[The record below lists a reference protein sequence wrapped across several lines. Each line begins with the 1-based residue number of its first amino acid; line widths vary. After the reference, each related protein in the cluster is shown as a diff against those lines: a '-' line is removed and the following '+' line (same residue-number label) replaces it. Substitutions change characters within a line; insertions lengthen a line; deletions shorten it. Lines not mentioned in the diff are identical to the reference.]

1 MSHEHEHEHEHDP
14 AERGHPAAPPEL
26 ARTLRR
32 VVVIAIIASFGIA
45 ALAGIAVLLGG
56 MRSDAAGQVLATTSL
71 TGVLSVAVLCGAALL
86 GKRAQAFGWVAIA
99 VSLVMLGRSLWLI
112 WGDPDWSDHSFR
124 LTLTMAI
131 LTAACAVASLL
142 LLLVEH
148 ERRAVRVSLF
158 ATLALMALGVLLS
171 LALVWEVGRE
181 YSSPGHDAFYERLW
195 QTAGIVWILAAL
207 GIVVV
212 PVVSL
217 LLRDST
223 ASAATAAQ
231 AANAA
236 LAPASAPGAAPQL
249 SAESRRR
256 LADAAQAAGI
266 TPDELVDRLLR

>member
-1 MSHEHEHEHEHDP
+1 M
-14 AERGHPAAPPEL
+14 
-26 ARTLRR
+26 
-32 VVVIAIIASFGIA
+32 VIAIIASFGIA

-56 MRSDAAGQVLATTSL
+56 MRSDAAGQVLATTSP
-71 TGVLSVAVLCGAALL
+71 TGGLSAAVLCGAALL

-124 LTLTMAI
+124 LTFTMAI

-142 LLLVEH
+142 LLLIEH

-171 LALVWEVGRE
+171 LAFVWEVGRE

-195 QTAGIVWILAAL
+195 QTTGIVCILAAL

-212 PVVSL
+212 PVMSL
-217 LLRDST
+217 LLRAST
-223 ASAATAAQ
+223 APAATAAQ

-236 LAPASAPGAAPQL
+236 PAPAPTPEAAPQL